1 MTMQNFYTLHIDPVA
16 LGIPS
21 ALSCEIVLRRA
32 TVADSFVIVPQF
44 KKRVTSLPADVP
56 MLTND
61 PGSIYEVIFFDQA
74 RKNVAAMFFEM
85 PDHNANLDD
94 LDLLSAWPAPETNYA
109 LELVAAT
116 NIPDAGLEIGSYAPI
131 RGFSIVQ
138 SDPHVVRMDS
148 GGELVLRIDRLRDGV
163 TATVG
168 SLVTDDGVST
178 LSLVD
183 GPAQFAVGDVLIMS
197 IQSCPNDC
205 TRVSVTLSVRFQ
217 KSAP

>member
-1 MTMQNFYTLHIDPVA
+1 MTMQNFYTLHIDPVS
-16 LGIPS
+16 LGIPG
-21 ALSCEIVLRRA
+21 ATSCEIALLRA
-32 TVADSFVIVPQF
+32 TVVDSFVIVPQF
-44 KKRVTSLPADVP
+44 KKRITSLPADCKMIP
-56 MLTND
+56 ND
-61 PGSIYEVIFFDQA
+61 PGSIYEITFFSQGKA
-74 RKNVAAMFFEM
+74 ESSAFFEM

-148 GGELVLRIDRLRDGV
+148 DGELVLRIDRLRDGV

-217 KSAP
+217 KSAT

>member
-61 PGSIYEVIFFDQA
+61 PGSIYEISILDSSGKAAAGMFFD
-74 RKNVAAMFFEM
+74 M
-85 PDHNANLDD
+85 PDHDANLAD
-94 LDLLSAWPAPETNYA
+94 LDLLSAWPAEETSYA

-116 NIPDAGLEIGSYAPI
+116 NIPDAGLEMGSYAPI
-131 RGFSIVQ
+131 RDFSIVQ